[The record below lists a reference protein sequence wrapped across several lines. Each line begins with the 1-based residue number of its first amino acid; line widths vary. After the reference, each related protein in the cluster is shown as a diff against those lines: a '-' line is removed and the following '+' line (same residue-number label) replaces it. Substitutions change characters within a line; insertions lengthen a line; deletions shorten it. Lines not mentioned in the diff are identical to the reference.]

1 MTELKIYCNA
11 NCKYNKGH
19 CTHPENL
26 EMGRYGGIDRMY
38 VDKCELFK
46 LKEDETDA
54 EDILKDILKDILE
67 EEEHEKHIEE
77 LVLNAIE
84 EGETE

>member
-1 MTELKIYCNA
+1 MTEIKIFCNA
-11 NCKYNKGH
+11 ECKYNNGH

-26 EMGRYGGIDRMY
+26 EMGLYGGIVRMY
-38 VDKCELFK
+38 VDKCDLLK

-54 EDILKDILKDILE
+54 EDILKDILE

>member
-1 MTELKIYCNA
+1 MTEVKIFCNA

-38 VDKCELFK
+38 VDKCELYRPK
-46 LKEDETDA
+46 
-54 EDILKDILKDILE
+54 
-67 EEEHEKHIEE
+67 
-77 LVLNAIE
+77 E
-84 EGETE
+84 EGENDAKVY